1 MERVREIEA
10 LARARDADVAE
21 SALLLDL
28 VLVVHRPGVREHAL
42 LHAGQEHGREL
53 ESLGRVECHQGHPRA
68 LVLQLVDVGHQRD
81 PVEEPLERRARFGAH
96 VVLGGRDQLLEIFQ
110 ACLGLWRTLDA

>member
-1 MERVREIEA
+1 RRLTPSVQRDELALGHLAQESRGLADAVAMNPSMERVREIEA

-68 LVLQLVDVGHQRD
+68 LFL
-81 PVEEPLERRARFGAH
+81 
-96 VVLGGRDQLLEIFQ
+96 
-110 ACLGLWRTLDA
+110 